1 MLRRAASNA
10 YSWWWASHVR
20 TKQSKWLDENLQDI
34 EEKVQY
40 ALKLLED
47 EGDSFAKRAEMYYKR
62 RPELI
67 SFVEESFKAYRALAE
82 RYDHIS
88 KELQNANTT
97 IASVF
102 PDQVPEFAMN
112 EDDDPS
118 AAAPSSPRN
127 RMKPSKN
134 VPKVPEAT
142 TKMMLMSSRKA
153 NNNKGSDAL
162 SDVVVNKSGL
172 TKTEAVEEIDKL
184 QKEILVLQTEK
195 EFVKSSYENALAK
208 YWEIENRI
216 VEIQGRVCS
225 LQDEFDEGAV
235 VIEDEEAQIL
245 MSTAALKSCQEKLEE
260 LREKHEE
267 NVKETEIIRKER
279 EEYGNLSKAVVVDD
293 GTRTQRS
300 GEVKKEDIE
309 HEEVVDD
316 SSSCLTITDVAD
328 NIDELVNDVMNL
340 ESMFSS
346 QAALIQRLREEIDD
360 LKAQIRAL
368 KENHNLSSSQTD
380 DEDTDMRKRLR
391 EMEEKLKEINGIDK
405 AVAEQSA
412 KIEIHLTRAHI
423 KLTFLSNK
431 LKGLKQEGEEEESK
445 ATNVSI
451 QSATSL
457 SDTKVPEEESKA
469 TNVPIQSATSLS
481 DTKVPEEESKATNVP
496 IQSATSLSD
505 TKVPEEE
512 SKATNVPIQSA
523 TSLSD
528 TKVPEEESKASNVP
542 IQSATSLSDTKVPQ
556 EELDASV
563 VSEDVKPASEVVIAE
578 KGTTENEVL
587 LLSPK
592 SSIEA
597 EDEAFLQKILAHG
610 IEGRE
615 KHLLTEYTKVLRN
628 YKEVKKML
636 DETETRLNRE
646 NTMKDEQV
654 RLLNQKL
661 NLLLDSKS
669 DGDDL
674 KKKSREAKDQQQ
686 KQHEQLFMLIY
697 REDNAIN
704 AITGQ
709 NHTFLSPKEQLFGAR
724 VDALLSENL
733 NLLVR
738 FSNSFGQIQ
747 QFDTGIKDLHAELM
761 KIVDQKNQDKPS
773 LRSNVRPIYKHLN
786 EIRTELTIWL
796 EKSLLLKE
804 EINLRAST
812 LNNIQNELTETLK
825 TDSEDPETKFTIY
838 QGAKFEGEVSNMQK
852 ENNRI
857 AEELQTGLDQVLNM
871 QQEADK
877 TLGKL
882 SDEFSLSESKNRS
895 SNARSTQDSKTSI
908 PLRSFIFDV
917 KPKKQRL
924 SLFSCIQPSMSKKM
938 RHDS

>member
-112 EDDDPS
+112 EDDYS
-118 AAAPSSPRN
+118 AVSPRSRKTQTDAMLSSN
-127 RMKPSKN
+127 KN
-134 VPKVPEAT
+134 VPKVPNLPMKDSEAT
-142 TKMMLMSSRKA
+142 KMFKSRLA
-153 NNNKGSDAL
+153 NNKEHGGEL
-162 SDVVVNKSGL
+162 SEVVVNKSGL
-172 TKTEAVEEIDKL
+172 SKTEAVEEIDKL

-216 VEIQGRVCS
+216 MEIQRRVCA

-235 VIEDEEAQIL
+235 VIEDKEAQVL
-245 MSTAALKSCQEKLEE
+245 MSNTALKSCQEKLDE

-267 NVKETEIIRKER
+267 NVKETEIIRKEISDSK
-279 EEYGNLSKAVVVDD
+279 EEIDKHSDD

-300 GEVKKEDIE
+300 GEVKKEEKEKKVTE
-309 HEEVVDD
+309 HEVVVVDG
-316 SSSCLTITDVAD
+316 SCLTITDVAD

-340 ESMFSS
+340 ESLFSS

-360 LKAQIRAL
+360 LKAQIEAL
-368 KENHNLSSSQTD
+368 KENNNSSQSD
-380 DEDTDMRKRLR
+380 ADMRKRLR
-391 EMEEKLKEINGIDK
+391 EMEEKLNGINGIDK
-405 AVAEQSA
+405 AVEEQSQN
-412 KIEIHLTRAHI
+412 IEIHLTRAHI

-431 LKGLKQEGEEEESK
+431 LKGLNQEGEEEESK
-445 ATNVSI
+445 DTNVPI
-451 QSATSL
+451 PSATSL
-457 SDTKVPEEESKA
+457 NDTKE
-469 TNVPIQSATSLS
+469 NI
-481 DTKVPEEESKATNVP
+481 D
-496 IQSATSLSD
+496 D
-505 TKVPEEE
+505 
-512 SKATNVPIQSA
+512 
-523 TSLSD
+523 
-528 TKVPEEESKASNVP
+528 
-542 IQSATSLSDTKVPQ
+542 
-556 EELDASV
+556 SV
-563 VSEDVKPASEVVIAE
+563 VSEDVEPASDVVIAE
-578 KGTTENEVL
+578 KENTENEVL

-592 SSIEA
+592 SGIET
-597 EDEAFLQKILAHG
+597 EDEVFLQKLLAHG

-636 DETETRLNRE
+636 EETETRLKSE
-646 NTMKDEQV
+646 NTLKDEQV
-654 RLLNQKL
+654 RVLNHKL
-661 NLLLDSKS
+661 NLLLQGKN
-669 DGDDL
+669 DGDGL
-674 KKKSREAKDQQQ
+674 QKSIAKEQQQ
-686 KQHEQLFMLIY
+686 KEQLFMLIY
-697 REDNAIN
+697 KEDNAIN
-704 AITGQ
+704 AIAGQ
-709 NHTFLSPKEQLFGAR
+709 NHMLLSPKEQLFGAR

-747 QFDTGIKDLHAELM
+747 QFDTGIKDLQVELM
-761 KIVDQKNQDKPS
+761 KIIDQKNQDKPS
-773 LRSNVRPIYKHLN
+773 IRSNVRPIYKHLN

-804 EINLRAST
+804 EINSRAST
-812 LNNIQNELTETLK
+812 LNNIQNEITEALK

-857 AEELQTGLDQVLNM
+857 AEELQTGLDQVEKL
-871 QQEADK
+871 QREADK

-882 SDEFSLSESKNRS
+882 SEEFSLSESKNRS
-895 SNARSTQDSKTSI
+895 STRSTQDSKTSI

-938 RHDS
+938 RPDS

>member
-112 EDDDPS
+112 EDDDS
-118 AAAPSSPRN
+118 ADPSSPRN
-127 RMKPSKN
+127 RKPSKN
-134 VPKVPEAT
+134 VPKVPDHFPIKDSEAAA
-142 TKMMLMSSRKA
+142 KMFKSRKGS
-153 NNNKGSDAL
+153 NKGSDAL

-235 VIEDEEAQIL
+235 VIEDEEAQVL
-245 MSTAALKSCQEKLEE
+245 MSTAALKSCQEKLDEM
-260 LREKHEE
+260 REKHEE
-267 NVKETEIIRKER
+267 NVKETEIARKEIS
-279 EEYGNLSKAVVVDD
+279 LSKEEIGKHSEAVLDDD
-293 GTRTQRS
+293 GTRTQRN
-300 GEVKKEDIE
+300 GEVEK
-309 HEEVVDD
+309 
-316 SSSCLTITDVAD
+316 
-328 NIDELVNDVMNL
+328 
-340 ESMFSS
+340 
-346 QAALIQRLREEIDD
+346 
-360 LKAQIRAL
+360 
-368 KENHNLSSSQTD
+368 
-380 DEDTDMRKRLR
+380 
-391 EMEEKLKEINGIDK
+391 EEKEK
-405 AVAEQSA
+405 
-412 KIEIHLTRAHI
+412 
-423 KLTFLSNK
+423 
-431 LKGLKQEGEEEESK
+431 
-445 ATNVSI
+445 
-451 QSATSL
+451 
-457 SDTKVPEEESKA
+457 
-469 TNVPIQSATSLS
+469 
-481 DTKVPEEESKATNVP
+481 
-496 IQSATSLSD
+496 
-505 TKVPEEE
+505 
-512 SKATNVPIQSA
+512 
-523 TSLSD
+523 
-528 TKVPEEESKASNVP
+528 
-542 IQSATSLSDTKVPQ
+542 
-556 EELDASV
+556 
-563 VSEDVKPASEVVIAE
+563 KP
-578 KGTTENEVL
+578 
-587 LLSPK
+587 
-592 SSIEA
+592 SIEA

-628 YKEVKKML
+628 YKEVKKTL
-636 DETETRLNRE
+636 DETETRLKSE
-646 NTMKDEQV
+646 NTQKDEQLRV
-654 RLLNQKL
+654 LNQKL
-661 NLLLDSKS
+661 NLLLESKS
-669 DGDDL
+669 DGDD
-674 KKKSREAKDQQQ
+674 KQKSIASKDQQQQQ

-704 AITGQ
+704 AIAGQ
-709 NHTFLSPKEQLFGAR
+709 NQTLLSPKEQLFGAR

-747 QFDTGIKDLHAELM
+747 QFDTGIKDLHAELL

-804 EINLRAST
+804 EISSRAST
-812 LNNIQNELTETLK
+812 LNNIQNELTEALK

-857 AEELQTGLDQVLNM
+857 AEELQTGLDRVAKLQR
-871 QQEADK
+871 EADK

-882 SDEFSLSESKNRS
+882 SEEFSLSESKNRS
-895 SNARSTQDSKTSI
+895 SATRSTQDNKTSI

-938 RHDS
+938 RPDS

>member
-112 EDDDPS
+112 EDDES
-118 AAAPSSPRN
+118 AVSPRSRKTQTDAMLSSN
-127 RMKPSKN
+127 KN
-134 VPKVPEAT
+134 VPKVPNLPMKDSEAT
-142 TKMMLMSSRKA
+142 KMFKSRLA
-153 NNNKGSDAL
+153 NREHGGEL
-162 SDVVVNKSGL
+162 SEVVVNKSGL
-172 TKTEAVEEIDKL
+172 SKTDAVEEIDKL

-216 VEIQGRVCS
+216 MEIQRRVCG

-235 VIEDEEAQIL
+235 VIEDKEAQVL
-245 MSTAALKSCQEKLEE
+245 MSNTALKSCQEKLDE

-267 NVKETEIIRKER
+267 NVKETEIIRKEISDSK
-279 EEYGNLSKAVVVDD
+279 EEIDKHSSDAVLDD

-300 GEVKKEDIE
+300 EEVKKEEKEKKVIE
-309 HEEVVDD
+309 HEVVVVDG
-316 SSSCLTITDVAD
+316 SCLTITDVAD
-328 NIDELVNDVMNL
+328 SIDELVNDVMNL
-340 ESMFSS
+340 ESLFSS

-360 LKAQIRAL
+360 LKAQIKAL
-368 KENHNLSSSQTD
+368 KENNNSSQS
-380 DEDTDMRKRLR
+380 DEDMKKRLR
-391 EMEEKLKEINGIDK
+391 EMEEKLNGINGIDK
-405 AVAEQSA
+405 AVEEQSQN
-412 KIEIHLTRAHI
+412 IEIHLTRAHI

-431 LKGLKQEGEEEESK
+431 LKGLNQEGEEESK
-445 ATNVSI
+445 DTNVPIHSG
-451 QSATSL
+451 TSL
-457 SDTKVPEEESKA
+457 SDTKE
-469 TNVPIQSATSLS
+469 NI
-481 DTKVPEEESKATNVP
+481 D
-496 IQSATSLSD
+496 D
-505 TKVPEEE
+505 
-512 SKATNVPIQSA
+512 
-523 TSLSD
+523 
-528 TKVPEEESKASNVP
+528 
-542 IQSATSLSDTKVPQ
+542 
-556 EELDASV
+556 SV
-563 VSEDVKPASEVVIAE
+563 VSEDVEPASDVVIAE
-578 KGTTENEVL
+578 KENTENEVL

-592 SSIEA
+592 SGIET
-597 EDEAFLQKILAHG
+597 EDEVFLQKLLAHG

-636 DETETRLNRE
+636 EETETRLKSE
-646 NTMKDEQV
+646 NTLKDEQV
-654 RLLNQKL
+654 RVLNHKL
-661 NLLLDSKS
+661 NLLLQGKS
-669 DGDDL
+669 DGDGL
-674 KKKSREAKDQQQ
+674 QKSIAKEQQQ
-686 KQHEQLFMLIY
+686 KEQLFMLIY
-697 REDNAIN
+697 KEDNAIN
-704 AITGQ
+704 AIAGQ
-709 NHTFLSPKEQLFGAR
+709 NHMLLSPKEQLFGAR

-747 QFDTGIKDLHAELM
+747 QFDTGIKDLQVELM
-761 KIVDQKNQDKPS
+761 KIIDQKNQDKPS

-804 EINLRAST
+804 EINSRAST
-812 LNNIQNELTETLK
+812 LNNIQNEITEALK
-825 TDSEDPETKFTIY
+825 TDSDDPETKFTIY

-857 AEELQTGLDQVLNM
+857 AEELQTGLDQVEKL
-871 QQEADK
+871 QREADK

-882 SDEFSLSESKNRS
+882 SEEFSLSESKNRS
-895 SNARSTQDSKTSI
+895 STRSTQDSKTSI

-938 RHDS
+938 RPDS

>member
-1 MLRRAASNA
+1 MRI
-10 YSWWWASHVR
+10 H
-20 TKQSKWLDENLQDI
+20 DI

-112 EDDDPS
+112 EDDDS
-118 AAAPSSPRN
+118 ADPSSPRN
-127 RMKPSKN
+127 RKPSKN
-134 VPKVPEAT
+134 VPKVPDHFPIKDSEAAA
-142 TKMMLMSSRKA
+142 KMFKSRKGS
-153 NNNKGSDAL
+153 NKGSDAL

-235 VIEDEEAQIL
+235 VIEDEEAQVL
-245 MSTAALKSCQEKLEE
+245 MSTAALKSCQEKLDEM
-260 LREKHEE
+260 REKHEE
-267 NVKETEIIRKER
+267 NVKETEIARKEIS
-279 EEYGNLSKAVVVDD
+279 LSKEEIGKHSEAVLDDD
-293 GTRTQRS
+293 GTRTQRN
-300 GEVKKEDIE
+300 GEVEK
-309 HEEVVDD
+309 
-316 SSSCLTITDVAD
+316 
-328 NIDELVNDVMNL
+328 
-340 ESMFSS
+340 
-346 QAALIQRLREEIDD
+346 
-360 LKAQIRAL
+360 
-368 KENHNLSSSQTD
+368 
-380 DEDTDMRKRLR
+380 
-391 EMEEKLKEINGIDK
+391 EEKEK
-405 AVAEQSA
+405 
-412 KIEIHLTRAHI
+412 
-423 KLTFLSNK
+423 
-431 LKGLKQEGEEEESK
+431 
-445 ATNVSI
+445 
-451 QSATSL
+451 
-457 SDTKVPEEESKA
+457 
-469 TNVPIQSATSLS
+469 
-481 DTKVPEEESKATNVP
+481 
-496 IQSATSLSD
+496 
-505 TKVPEEE
+505 
-512 SKATNVPIQSA
+512 
-523 TSLSD
+523 
-528 TKVPEEESKASNVP
+528 
-542 IQSATSLSDTKVPQ
+542 
-556 EELDASV
+556 
-563 VSEDVKPASEVVIAE
+563 KP
-578 KGTTENEVL
+578 
-587 LLSPK
+587 
-592 SSIEA
+592 SIEA

-628 YKEVKKML
+628 YKEVKKTL
-636 DETETRLNRE
+636 DETETRLKSE
-646 NTMKDEQV
+646 NTQKDEQLRV
-654 RLLNQKL
+654 LNQKL
-661 NLLLDSKS
+661 NLLLESKS
-669 DGDDL
+669 DGDD
-674 KKKSREAKDQQQ
+674 KQKSIASKDQQQQQ

-704 AITGQ
+704 AIAGQ
-709 NHTFLSPKEQLFGAR
+709 NQTLLSPKEQLFGAR

-747 QFDTGIKDLHAELM
+747 QFDTGIKDLHAELL

-804 EINLRAST
+804 EISSRAST
-812 LNNIQNELTETLK
+812 LNNIQNELTEALK

-857 AEELQTGLDQVLNM
+857 AEELQTGLDRVAKLQR
-871 QQEADK
+871 EADK

-882 SDEFSLSESKNRS
+882 SEEFSLSESKNRS
-895 SNARSTQDSKTSI
+895 SATRSTQDNKTSI

-938 RHDS
+938 RPDS

>member
-67 SFVEESFKAYRALAE
+67 SFVEEAFKAYRALAE

-112 EDDDPS
+112 EDDES
-118 AAAPSSPRN
+118 ALPSSPRN
-127 RMKPSKN
+127 RKPNKN
-134 VPKVPEAT
+134 VPKVPEFPIKDPEAA
-142 TKMMLMSSRKA
+142 TKMFNSRKG
-153 NNNKGSDAL
+153 NNNKGNN
-162 SDVVVNKSGL
+162 DVVVNKSGL
-172 TKTEAVEEIDKL
+172 SKTEAVEEIDKL

-216 VEIQGRVCS
+216 MEIQGKVCG

-235 VIEDEEAQIL
+235 VIEDEEAQVL
-245 MSTAALKSCQEKLEE
+245 MSAAALKSCEEKLDEM
-260 LREKHEE
+260 REKHEE
-267 NVKETEIIRKER
+267 NVKETEIARQEISKSKE
-279 EEYGNLSKAVVVDD
+279 EIDKHSDD
-293 GTRTQRS
+293 ETRTQRS
-300 GEVKKEDIE
+300 GEVEK
-309 HEEVVDD
+309 EEVKEKVNEDEVVVDS

-340 ESMFSS
+340 ENLFSS

-360 LKAQIRAL
+360 LKAQIEAL
-368 KENHNLSSSQTD
+368 KENNNNSSQSG
-380 DEDTDMRKRLR
+380 EDTADMKKRLR
-391 EMEEKLKEINGIDK
+391 EMEEKLNGINGIHK
-405 AVAEQSA
+405 GVEEQSHN
-412 KIEIHLTRAHI
+412 IEIHLTRAHI

-431 LKGLKQEGEEEESK
+431 LKGLNQGEDGSK
-445 ATNVSI
+445 DTNVPI
-451 QSATSL
+451 QNATSL
-457 SDTKVPEEESKA
+457 SDTTLSEKLTSLKQEGEEESKA
-469 TNVPIQSATSLS
+469 TNVPIQDARSLI
-481 DTKVPEEESKATNVP
+481 DAKILEEK
-496 IQSATSLSD
+496 
-505 TKVPEEE
+505 
-512 SKATNVPIQSA
+512 
-523 TSLSD
+523 
-528 TKVPEEESKASNVP
+528 
-542 IQSATSLSDTKVPQ
+542 
-556 EELDASV
+556 LDDSV
-563 VSEDVKPASEVVIAE
+563 VSEDVKPSSEVVIAE
-578 KGTTENEVL
+578 KEIKESEV

-592 SSIEA
+592 TGIEA
-597 EDEAFLQKILAHG
+597 EDKEFLQKILAHG

-615 KHLLTEYTKVLRN
+615 KHLLTEYTKVLRS

-636 DETETRLNRE
+636 DETETRLKSE
-646 NTMKDEQV
+646 NTIKDEQLRV
-654 RLLNQKL
+654 LNQKL
-661 NLLLDSKS
+661 NLLLLQGKT
-669 DGDDL
+669 DD
-674 KKKSREAKDQQQ
+674 KQKTTAKEQ
-686 KQHEQLFMLIY
+686 KQQREQLFMLIY
-697 REDNAIN
+697 KEDNAIN

-709 NHTFLSPKEQLFGAR
+709 NQMLSPKEQLFEAR

-796 EKSLLLKE
+796 EKSLMLKE
-804 EINLRAST
+804 EINSRAST
-812 LNNIQNELTETLK
+812 LNNIQNGITEALK
-825 TDSEDPETKFTIY
+825 TDSEDPEKKFTIY

-857 AEELQTGLDQVLNM
+857 AEELQTGLDQVLKL
-871 QQEADK
+871 QKEADK

-882 SDEFSLSESKNRS
+882 SEEFSLSESKNRS
-895 SNARSTQDSKTSI
+895 SSRSTQDGKSSI
-908 PLRSFIFDV
+908 PLRSFIFDA

-938 RHDS
+938 RPDS

>member
-112 EDDDPS
+112 EDDDS
-118 AAAPSSPRN
+118 A
-127 RMKPSKN
+127 N
-134 VPKVPEAT
+134 VPKVPNLPMKDSEAT
-142 TKMMLMSSRKA
+142 KMFKSRLA
-153 NNNKGSDAL
+153 NNKEHGGEL

-172 TKTEAVEEIDKL
+172 SKTEAVEEIDKL

-216 VEIQGRVCS
+216 MEIQGRVCG

-235 VIEDEEAQIL
+235 VIEDKEAQVL
-245 MSTAALKSCQEKLEE
+245 MSNTALKSCQEKLDE

-267 NVKETEIIRKER
+267 NVKETEIIRKEISDSK
-279 EEYGNLSKAVVVDD
+279 EEIDKHSDD

-300 GEVKKEDIE
+300 GEVKKEEKEKKVTE
-309 HEEVVDD
+309 HEVVVVDG
-316 SSSCLTITDVAD
+316 SCLTITDVAD

-340 ESMFSS
+340 ESLFSS

-360 LKAQIRAL
+360 LKAQIEAL
-368 KENHNLSSSQTD
+368 KENNNSSQSD
-380 DEDTDMRKRLR
+380 ADMRKRLR
-391 EMEEKLKEINGIDK
+391 EMEEKLNGINGIDK
-405 AVAEQSA
+405 AVEEQSQN
-412 KIEIHLTRAHI
+412 IEIHLTRAHV

-431 LKGLKQEGEEEESK
+431 LKGLNQEEEESK
-445 ATNVSI
+445 DTNVPI
-451 QSATSL
+451 PSATSL
-457 SDTKVPEEESKA
+457 SDTKE
-469 TNVPIQSATSLS
+469 NI
-481 DTKVPEEESKATNVP
+481 D
-496 IQSATSLSD
+496 D
-505 TKVPEEE
+505 
-512 SKATNVPIQSA
+512 
-523 TSLSD
+523 
-528 TKVPEEESKASNVP
+528 
-542 IQSATSLSDTKVPQ
+542 
-556 EELDASV
+556 SV
-563 VSEDVKPASEVVIAE
+563 VPEDVKPASEVVIAE
-578 KGTTENEVL
+578 KETAENEVL

-592 SSIEA
+592 SSIET
-597 EDEAFLQKILAHG
+597 EDEAFLQKLLAHG

-636 DETETRLNRE
+636 EETETRLKSE
-646 NTMKDEQV
+646 NALKDEQ
-654 RLLNQKL
+654 
-661 NLLLDSKS
+661 
-669 DGDDL
+669 
-674 KKKSREAKDQQQ
+674 EQQQ
-686 KQHEQLFMLIY
+686 KEQLFMLIY
-697 REDNAIN
+697 KEDNAIN
-704 AITGQ
+704 AIAGQ
-709 NHTFLSPKEQLFGAR
+709 NHMLLSPKEQLFGAR

-747 QFDTGIKDLHAELM
+747 QFDTGIKDLQVELM
-761 KIVDQKNQDKPS
+761 NIIDQKNQDKPS
-773 LRSNVRPIYKHLN
+773 IRSNVRPIYKHLN

-796 EKSLLLKE
+796 DKSLLLKE
-804 EINLRAST
+804 EINSRAST
-812 LNNIQNELTETLK
+812 LNNIQNEITEALK
-825 TDSEDPETKFTIY
+825 TDFDDPETKFTIY

-857 AEELQTGLDQVLNM
+857 AEELQTGLDQVEKL
-871 QQEADK
+871 QREADK

-882 SDEFSLSESKNRS
+882 SEEFSLSESKNRS
-895 SNARSTQDSKTSI
+895 STRSTQDSKTSI

-938 RHDS
+938 RPDS